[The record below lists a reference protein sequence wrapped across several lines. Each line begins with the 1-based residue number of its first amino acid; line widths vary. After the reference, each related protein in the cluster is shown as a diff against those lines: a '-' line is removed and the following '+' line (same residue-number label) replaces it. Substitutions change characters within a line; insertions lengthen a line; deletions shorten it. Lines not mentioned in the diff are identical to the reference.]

1 MRCWGGRRSASGAGG
16 LFAALGRLLLSAG
29 EMLSMRIELL
39 SLEARQE
46 VLRLTG
52 AVVLLLFTALFVAFA
67 LAGASLLLV
76 MAFWE
81 SHRLLVLAALTMV
94 YVLLAL
100 GAGLSLRR
108 TLRTVPFRASREELR
123 LDLERL
129 EDAAGGRRR

>member
-1 MRCWGGRRSASGAGG
+1 
-16 LFAALGRLLLSAG
+16 
-29 EMLSMRIELL
+29 MRIELL

-52 AVVLLLFTALFVAFA
+52 AVILLLFTSLFVAFA
-67 LAGASLLLV
+67 LACASVLLV

-81 SHRLLVLAALTMV
+81 SHRLLALGALTIA

-100 GAGLSLRR
+100 GTGLSLRR
-108 TLRTVPFRASREELR
+108 ALRAVPFRASREELR

-129 EDAAGGRRR
+129 EDAARGRRR